1 MHRTRIIH
9 SLVIATLAT
18 GIIAIAPSLVLA
30 DNMSSSSYQLYFGN
44 FNMTSGTK
52 TSTSYGLTDTVGQTA
67 PGQFG
72 QAGYVVKSGFQYLY
86 PFTTFSFKISP
97 QRISFGSLSLN
108 TLTTASQY
116 LEVTAVGAGGYSVK
130 VSEDHPMRATNGS
143 GNTIADTLCNTTC
156 SETTAGVWTST
167 SKYGFGY
174 NMAGDDAVSGFTNS
188 TYFKQ
193 FADLSAAETP
203 QTIMT
208 STSVGTKRHGVL
220 TYQINI
226 GASQPTGD
234 YQTAITY
241 TAIPGY

>member
-1 MHRTRIIH
+1 
-9 SLVIATLAT
+9 
-18 GIIAIAPSLVLA
+18 
-30 DNMSSSSYQLYFGN
+30 
-44 FNMTSGTK
+44 MTSGSK

-72 QAGYVVKSGFQYLY
+72 IGNNVVKSGFQYIY
-86 PFTTFSFKISP
+86 PLQTFTFKVSP
-97 QRISFGSLSLN
+97 QLIAFGSLSLN

-130 VSEDHPMRATNGS
+130 ISEDHPMRATNGS
-143 GNTIADTLCNTTC
+143 GNTISDTLCDTTC
-156 SETTAGVWTST
+156 SETTAAPWTSA

-193 FADLSAAETP
+193 FADLSAAESP

-208 STSVGTKRHGVL
+208 STHVGTKRHGVL
-220 TYQINI
+220 TYQINV
-226 GASQPTGD
+226 GASQATGD

>member
-1 MHRTRIIH
+1 MHHTRLIR
-9 SLVIATLAT
+9 SLVLATLAT
-18 GIIAIAPSLVLA
+18 GIIAIAPSFARA
-30 DNMSSSSYQLYFGN
+30 DNMSSSSYQLFFGN
-44 FNMTSGTK
+44 FNITSGNK

-72 QAGYVVKSGFQYLY
+72 LSGNVVKSGFQYIY
-86 PFTTFSFKISP
+86 PLTTFSFKISP
-97 QRISFGSLSLN
+97 QQISFGSLPLN
-108 TLTTASQY
+108 TFTTASQY

-156 SETTAGVWTST
+156 SETTAAVWTNT

-174 NMAGDDAVSGFTNS
+174 TMAGDDAVSGFTNS

-193 FADLSAAETP
+193 FADLSNAETP

-226 GASQPTGD
+226 GALQPTGD